1 MSDNEE
7 ESGSLSRR
15 ALTSL
20 AVVLLLVAVAT
31 GVGALLDLSTH
42 DDSAG
47 FALASLAASLMLA
60 LAATLALRQNVELIR
75 ATAKEAEASRTI
87 AEEMR
92 RDRELAFKPALT
104 VAFAYEFDTAPN
116 ASGGYRLPQCRGS
129 LSRTSARARLS
140 ISASV
145 ADVLPATRPPIPG
158 SPSSGKVSPPMTSGG
173 SPVSSAQGAIRLRCK
188 MRNGSGVSLTIS
200 CKPEMSWSPLSDTTT
215 GLANTTDPRVVRS
228 SLPRSNGTASSGC
241 SINRTGCAARVGI
254 GACSGVP
261 VPARSDWRVRVGG

>member
-116 ASGGYRLPQCRGS
+116 ASGGYSAPPVPRFVVKNIGTGPAFN
-129 LSRTSARARLS
+129 LSFCGRRIAGDPPAHSW
-140 ISASV
+140 ISV
-145 ADVLPATRPPIPG
+145 ERQGLATNDEWRIPG
-158 SPSSGKVSPPMTSGG
+158 VFRPGGNSAALQDAQRFRCLVDDLLQAGDELVSAVRYDDWFGKHYRSPGGQKQSAPIEWDGKLGMLDQPDWMRCQGGDRRLFGGPSPG
-173 SPVSSAQGAIRLRCK
+173 SV
-188 MRNGSGVSLTIS
+188 
-200 CKPEMSWSPLSDTTT
+200 
-215 GLANTTDPRVVRS
+215 
-228 SLPRSNGTASSGC
+228 
-241 SINRTGCAARVGI
+241 
-254 GACSGVP
+254 
-261 VPARSDWRVRVGG
+261 